1 MKRELGD
8 RSGHASTRVN
18 LGRCLSIHGQH
29 DRAVACLKQAWAVFQ
44 ELSDVRKKTL
54 AAMHLGEACGRKREP
69 STTRPLLTPPPAA
82 EVSQ

>member
-29 DRAVACLKQAWAVFQ
+29 DRAVTCLKQAWAVFQ
-44 ELSDVRKKTL
+44 ELSDVRKQTL
-54 AAMHLGEACGRKREP
+54 AAMHLGEALWAQARAEHHQAAP
-69 STTRPLLTPPPAA
+69 HATT
-82 EVSQ
+82 SC